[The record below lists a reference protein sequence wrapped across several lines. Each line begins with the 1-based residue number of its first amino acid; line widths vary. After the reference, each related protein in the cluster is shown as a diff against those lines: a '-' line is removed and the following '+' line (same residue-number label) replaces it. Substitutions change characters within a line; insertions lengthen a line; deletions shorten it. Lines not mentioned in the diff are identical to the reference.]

1 MHYEIKAFDKA
12 SGSALVRFWTDDFPK
27 GLEYNI
33 DIPLVN
39 GVYISGAELEAHIQS
54 FAPVGQIARLVEA
67 AAADSSAVE
76 AMVVPVPPAPP
87 KTPEQL
93 AEDVRSA
100 KKKDR
105 ADYVAGIKVTTA
117 SGRTFDG
124 DETSQNRMARA
135 IVGLSAQ
142 PQNPVPTITWV
153 LADNTPVQVT
163 AAELT
168 EALALSGA
176 AQAAVWV
183 IP

>member
-1 MHYEIKAFDKA
+1 MNYEIKSFNRIT
-12 SGSALVRFWTDDFPK
+12 GSALVRFWTNAFPD
-27 GLEYNI
+27 GLSYNV

-39 GVYISGAELEAHIQS
+39 GAYITGVALEAHIQS

-67 AAADSSAVE
+67 ASADSSLVE
-76 AMVVPVPPAPP
+76 ALVVQPPPPPA
-87 KTPEQL
+87 KTATQL
-93 AEDVRSA
+93 AEEARTA
-100 KKKDR
+100 AKKDR
-105 ADYVAGIKVTTA
+105 AAYVDGIKVTTS

-124 DETSQNRMARA
+124 DETSQNRMVRA
-135 IVGLSAQ
+135 IIGLNAQ
-142 PQNPVPTITWV
+142 AQDPVPTITWV

-183 IP
+183 I